1 MSSLKFSDYKRQIRR
16 SFFLIYWDVGKSSLL
31 MQIVRVSSLLAPQ
44 ADDDVEVYYAGQL
57 YLQLTRM
64 GWYFWCTQRF
74 GQWMMSVC
82 VCICV
87 NAQDCVLFCTYT
99 YMQVYA
105 WSVESNMRLKF
116 LTEQMTSLGMVTCLL
131 CLLFSFDNKHIPK
144 RKEKGVCWRV
154 M

>member
-1 MSSLKFSDYKRQIRR
+1 MLENHLCWCRLCGSPPFWHRKQMMMLRSIMQGNYTFSSPEWDDISDAPKD
-16 SFFLIYWDVGKSSLL
+16 L
-31 MQIVRVSSLLAPQ
+31 VS
-44 ADDDVEVYYAGQL
+44 
-57 YLQLTRM
+57 
-64 GWYFWCTQRF
+64 GWCQ
-74 GQWMMSVC
+74 C

-131 CLLFSFDNKHIPK
+131 CLLFSFDNKHIPQ